1 LSTTMWSPDGTA
13 FAFPGLIDERGGI
26 YVQDVAGGDPV
37 FVSEG
42 NWVLWSPR

>member
-1 LSTTMWSPDGTA
+1 MWSPDGTA
-13 FAFPGLIDERGGI
+13 FAFPGLIGERGGI
-26 YVQDVAGGDPV
+26 YVQDIAGGDPV